1 MKRIAIIG
9 GIGSGKSAV
18 TDYLTEKGWPVV
30 DADIIARQ
38 VVEPGSA
45 TLQTLVDA
53 FGSAILRDDGSLD
66 REFVATLVF
75 NSASALQRLNRITHT
90 AIGLEIVRQ
99 LDQAKGPVVF
109 VAIPLFRLEHR
120 TGFSLDEVW
129 CVSAPPEIAVQ
140 RLVEKRAMTESDAR
154 ARLGA
159 QISLEEREK
168 LSDVVISNNGSLIEL
183 HRLIDTLLEKHGY
196 SRA

>member
-1 MKRIAIIG
+1 VKRIAIIG